1 MHCDD
6 KRTIFVLKQLILDS
20 NLELQKSMNQ
30 LKDEKDDEK
39 KVQIL
44 RRINELEKTIQDSKE
59 QLESMN

>member
-30 LKDEKDDEK
+30 LKDEKDNGK
-39 KVQIL
+39 KVQIQ
-44 RRINELEKTIQDSKE
+44 RRINDLEKTIQDSKE
-59 QLESMN
+59 QLESMK

>member
-30 LKDEKDDEK
+30 LKDEKDNEK
-39 KVQIL
+39 KVQIQ

>member
-39 KVQIL
+39 KVQIQ

>member
-30 LKDEKDDEK
+30 LKDEKDNGK
-39 KVQIL
+39 KVQIQ

-59 QLESMN
+59 QLESMK

>member
-30 LKDEKDDEK
+30 LKDEKDNEK
-39 KVQIL
+39 KVQIQ
-44 RRINELEKTIQDSKE
+44 RRINDLEKTIQDSKE
-59 QLESMN
+59 QLESMK